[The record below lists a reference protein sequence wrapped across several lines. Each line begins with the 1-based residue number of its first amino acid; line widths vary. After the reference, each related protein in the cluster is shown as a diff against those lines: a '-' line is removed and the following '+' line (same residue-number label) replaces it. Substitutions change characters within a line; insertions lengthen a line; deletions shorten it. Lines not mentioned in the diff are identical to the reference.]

1 MCCAC
6 GGGNTEALAAPEW
19 EVNLDYAQ
27 AEVYAADLGAA
38 YDDLEQR
45 MMRTWTD
52 WQTDRDLVDQYYWN
66 YELLPLLEEGAQLD
80 ERTLRTLITWI
91 VDGTQIRGEPL
102 RDVFPEVEEYML
114 QNYDATGYNLQEK
127 FGMNTMPVVLQEE
140 VPVTFSFYFDPEA
153 VNAWFEKEG
162 QAYDMLNRMYVAE
175 WENYAETVTPLWQEI
190 AQVNEE
196 FDARF
201 RSIDA
206 DLEVQLE
213 SSFNDIGAWLED
225 NFAAEEVQYVTL
237 AAKVQTKRSNTD
249 VMMYAAVAMASLA
262 VVSVVLFKMTQKK
275 DEKTIKNG
283 QVVESLVNYT

>member
-162 QAYDMLNRMYVAE
+162 
-175 WENYAETVTPLWQEI
+175 
-190 AQVNEE
+190 
-196 FDARF
+196 
-201 RSIDA
+201 
-206 DLEVQLE
+206 
-213 SSFNDIGAWLED
+213 
-225 NFAAEEVQYVTL
+225 
-237 AAKVQTKRSNTD
+237 
-249 VMMYAAVAMASLA
+249 
-262 VVSVVLFKMTQKK
+262 
-275 DEKTIKNG
+275 
-283 QVVESLVNYT
+283 